1 MPPSNFPFPV
11 VPELTAISI
20 AYRNAAFIADAVL
33 PRVPVGVQSYRY
45 RKFNLGDAFSIPDT
59 KVGRTSRPNQVDFG
73 FTEESG
79 FCLDYGLDDPVPQ
92 TDMDN
97 SPPNYN
103 PLGAATE
110 FVTNLIE
117 LDREV
122 RVAKMVQDVANYAAG
137 NHVALSGTD
146 KFSDPASD
154 PIKIIMDAMD
164 AMIVRP
170 NAMVIGRLGWSAL
183 IRNATI
189 NKAVN
194 KNVGDK
200 GVARKQDVADLL
212 ELKEIFV
219 GESYVNSSKKGQAVS
234 VSRVWG
240 PHVSLI
246 NRDVLAG
253 PQRGVTYGF
262 TAQFG
267 TRIAGAKP
275 DSNIGLR
282 GGQMVRAGES
292 VDEKICAPDM
302 GYLIQDVV

>member
-1 MPPSNFPFPV
+1 MAPSNFPFPV
-11 VPELTAISI
+11 TPELTAISI

-33 PRVPVGVQSYRY
+33 PKVPVGLKAYRY
-45 RKFNLGDAFSIPDT
+45 RKYNLGDAFSIPDT

-73 FTEESG
+73 FTEETG
-79 FCLDYGLDDPVPQ
+79 FCVDYGLDDPVPQ
-92 TDMDN
+92 DDIN
-97 SPPNYN
+97 NAPSNYN
-103 PLGAATE
+103 PLGAAIE
-110 FVTNLIE
+110 FATNLIE

-137 NHVALSGTD
+137 NHVVLSGTD
-146 KFSDPASD
+146 KLSDPASD

-170 NAMVIGRLGWSAL
+170 NVMVIGRLAWSAL

-200 GVARKQDVADLL
+200 GVARKQDIAELL
-212 ELKEIFV
+212 ELKDILV
-219 GESYVNSSKKGQAVS
+219 GESYVNSSKKGQNPS

-240 PHVSLI
+240 PHISLI
-246 NRDVLAG
+246 NRDVLSG

-262 TAQFG
+262 TATFG
-267 TRIAGAKP
+267 TRVAGAKE